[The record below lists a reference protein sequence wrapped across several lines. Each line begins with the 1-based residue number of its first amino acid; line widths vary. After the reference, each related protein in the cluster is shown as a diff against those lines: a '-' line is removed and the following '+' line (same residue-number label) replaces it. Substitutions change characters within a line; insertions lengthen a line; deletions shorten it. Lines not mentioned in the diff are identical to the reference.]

1 MTEMYRNGG
10 PHGASQGFWPQAE
23 GYQLKEEEEVDND
36 KDNDD
41 DDNEDGA
48 SQGFWLQA
56 KIYQLTCYSPLLLFA
71 TGAPATITK
80 CSALSVSVTL
90 R

>member
-56 KIYQLTCYSPLLLFA
+56 EGYQLTCYSPLLLFA